1 MHKPRIALVW
11 QILIGLLAGIAIGA
25 LLHRFPESRPWLV
38 DNLLQPAGD
47 IFIKLMKMIVVPIVF
62 ACMVVGIAGHGD
74 GKSLGR
80 IGAKSLGYFFCIT
93 TLAIIVGLVMGNLL
107 QPGAGT
113 ELASLKASAVTLPT
127 SSTGGGHSLG
137 QIIVGIIPDNVINA
151 MAQGSLLSVLF
162 FAVMFGLGV
171 SRLPAERKDPVIAL
185 LRGVSEAMFKVT
197 SMIMAYSPIGVF
209 GMIAVTVANFGF
221 SSLLPLAKLIMV
233 SYVSIAF
240 FVLVVLNLVARLC
253 GINLFA
259 LMRHIKDELILA
271 FSTASSAAVMPQLM
285 KKLETYG
292 VPPSLVSFVVPVGY
306 SFNLDGASLFLGIGT
321 LFVAQLYGI
330 DLSLGDQALLV
341 VTMVLT
347 SKGAAGVPGFMF
359 VILSATL
366 ASAGLPLEGI
376 AFIAGVYRLMEMPTT
391 ALNVLGNA
399 LAPLVIAKWERREG
413 TAETCGEGACPPL
426 GCAAA
431 PISSPNFPEKTR

>member
-1 MHKPRIALVW
+1 MHTPRIALVW
-11 QILIGLLAGIAIGA
+11 QIMIGLLAGIAIGA

-80 IGAKSLGYFFCIT
+80 IGVRSLGYFFCIT
-93 TLAIIVGLVMGNLL
+93 TLAIIVGLVLGNLL
-107 QPGAGT
+107 KPGAGT
-113 ELASLKASAVTLPT
+113 ELSSLHAANITLPT
-127 SSTGGGHSLG
+127 SNGGGHSLG

-171 SRLPAERKDPVIAL
+171 ARLPAERKDPVIAL
-185 LRGVSEAMFKVT
+185 LRGVSDAMFKVT

-209 GMIAVTVANFGF
+209 GMISVTVANFGF
-221 SSLLPLAKLIMV
+221 GSLLPLAKLILV
-233 SYVSIAF
+233 SYVAIAF

-271 FSTASSAAVMPQLM
+271 FSTASSASVMPQLM

-399 LAPLVIAKWERREG
+399 LAPLVIAKWEGRGALAEREPDVQ
-413 TAETCGEGACPPL
+413 TL
-426 GCAAA
+426 
-431 PISSPNFPEKTR
+431 

>member
-11 QILIGLLAGIAIGA
+11 QIMIGLLAGIAIGA
-25 LLHRFPESRPWLV
+25 LLHRFPESRTWLV
-38 DNLLQPAGD
+38 DSLLRPAGD

-62 ACMVVGIAGHGD
+62 SCMVVGIAGHGD

-80 IGAKSLGYFFCIT
+80 IGVKSLTYFFSIT
-93 TLAIIVGLVMGNLL
+93 TLAIIVGLVIGHLL
-107 QPGAGT
+107 KPGAGT
-113 ELASLKASAVTLPT
+113 DLASLKAAAITLPT
-127 SSTGGGHSLG
+127 SSGAGHSLG
-137 QIIVGIIPDNVINA
+137 QIIVGIIPDNVVNA

-171 SRLPAERKDPVIAL
+171 SKLSNERKEPVITL

-209 GMIAVTVANFGF
+209 GMISVTVANFGF

-233 SYVSIAF
+233 SYVAIAF
-240 FVLVVLNLVARLC
+240 FVLVVLNLVARFC

-271 FSTASSAAVMPQLM
+271 FSSASSAAVMPQLM
-285 KKLETYG
+285 KKLEIYG

-330 DLSLGDQALLV
+330 DLSFGDQALLV

-399 LAPLVIAKWERREG
+399 LAPLVIAKWEGR
-413 TAETCGEGACPPL
+413 
-426 GCAAA
+426 AAHCLKA
-431 PISSPNFPEKTR
+431 TPA

>member
-1 MHKPRIALVW
+1 
-11 QILIGLLAGIAIGA
+11 
-25 LLHRFPESRPWLV
+25 
-38 DNLLQPAGD
+38 
-47 IFIKLMKMIVVPIVF
+47 MKMIVVPIVF
-62 ACMVVGIAGHGD
+62 SCMVVGIAGHGD

-80 IGAKSLGYFFCIT
+80 IGVKSLTYFFSIT
-93 TLAIIVGLVMGNLL
+93 TLAIIVGLVIGNLL
-107 QPGAGT
+107 KPGAGT
-113 ELASLKASAVTLPT
+113 DLASLKAAAITLPT
-127 SSTGGGHSLG
+127 SNGAGHSLG

-171 SRLPAERKDPVIAL
+171 SRLSNERKEPVITL

-209 GMIAVTVANFGF
+209 GMISVTVANFGF

-233 SYVSIAF
+233 SYVAIAF
-240 FVLVVLNLVARLC
+240 FVLVVLNLVARFC
-253 GINLFA
+253 AIDLFA

-271 FSTASSAAVMPQLM
+271 FSSASSAAVMPQLM

-330 DLSLGDQALLV
+330 DLSFGDQALLV

-399 LAPLVIAKWERREG
+399 LAPLVIAKWEGR
-413 TAETCGEGACPPL
+413 
-426 GCAAA
+426 AAHCLKA
-431 PISSPNFPEKTR
+431 TPA

>member
-1 MHKPRIALVW
+1 MHTPRIALVW
-11 QILIGLLAGIAIGA
+11 QIMIGLLAGIAIGA
-25 LLHRFPESRPWLV
+25 LLHHFPESRPWLV

-62 ACMVVGIAGHGD
+62 SCMVVGIAGHGD

-80 IGAKSLGYFFCIT
+80 IGVKSLSYFFCIT
-93 TLAIIVGLVMGNLL
+93 TLAIIIGLVMGNLL
-107 QPGAGT
+107 KPGAGT
-113 ELASLKASAVTLPT
+113 ELSSLHAANITLPT
-127 SSTGGGHSLG
+127 SNGAGHSLG

-171 SRLPAERKDPVIAL
+171 ARLPAERKDPVIAL
-185 LRGVSEAMFKVT
+185 LRGVADAMFKVT

-233 SYVSIAF
+233 SYVAIGF
-240 FVLVVLNLVARLC
+240 FVLVVLNLVARVC

-259 LMRHIKDELILA
+259 LMRHIKDELVLA

-330 DLSLGDQALLV
+330 ELSLGDQALLV

-399 LAPLVIAKWERREG
+399 LAPLVIAKWEG
-413 TAETCGEGACPPL
+413 HDAK
-426 GCAAA
+426 AAHE
-431 PISSPNFPEKTR
+431 PSTRNMPAG

>member
-1 MHKPRIALVW
+1 MHTPRIALVW
-11 QILIGLLAGIAIGA
+11 QIMIGLLAGIAIGA

-38 DNLLQPAGD
+38 DNILQPAGD

-74 GKSLGR
+74 GKALGR
-80 IGAKSLGYFFCIT
+80 IGVKTLSYFFGIT
-93 TLAIIVGLVMGNLL
+93 TLAIIVGLVLGNLL
-107 QPGAGT
+107 KPGTGT
-113 ELASLKASAVTLPT
+113 ELASLHAATITLPT
-127 SSTGGGHSLG
+127 SAGGGHSLG

-162 FAVMFGLGV
+162 FAVMFGLAV

-185 LRGVSEAMFKVT
+185 MRGVSDGMFKLT
-197 SMIMAYSPIGVF
+197 SMIMAYAPIGVF

-221 SSLLPLAKLIMV
+221 GALLPLAKLIMV
-233 SYVSIAF
+233 SYVSIVF
-240 FVLVVLNLVARLC
+240 FVLVVLNLIARLC

-259 LMRHIKDELILA
+259 LMRHIKDELVLA

-330 DLSLGDQALLV
+330 DLSLSDQALLV

-366 ASAGLPLEGI
+366 GSAGLPLEGVAI
-376 AFIAGVYRLMEMPTT
+376 IAGVYRLMEMPTT

-399 LAPLVIAKWERREG
+399 LAPLVIAKWELRE
-413 TAETCGEGACPPL
+413 AKPAL
-426 GCAAA
+426 QVDAKDL
-431 PISSPNFPEKTR
+431 STRV

>member
-1 MHKPRIALVW
+1 MHTPRIALVW
-11 QILIGLLAGIAIGA
+11 QIMIGLLAGIAIGA

-80 IGAKSLGYFFCIT
+80 IGVKSLSYFFCIT
-93 TLAIIVGLVMGNLL
+93 TLAIIIGLVMGNLL
-107 QPGAGT
+107 KPGAGT
-113 ELASLKASAVTLPT
+113 ELSSLHAANITLPT
-127 SSTGGGHSLG
+127 SNGAGHSLG
-137 QIIVGIIPDNVINA
+137 QIIVGIIPDNVVNA

-171 SRLPAERKDPVIAL
+171 ARLPAERKDPVIAL
-185 LRGVSEAMFKVT
+185 LRGVSDAMFKVT

-233 SYVSIAF
+233 SYVAIAF
-240 FVLVVLNLVARLC
+240 FVLVVLNLVARVC

-259 LMRHIKDELILA
+259 LIRHIKDELVLA

-399 LAPLVIAKWERREG
+399 LAPLVIAKWEGRERRAGHE
-413 TAETCGEGACPPL
+413 
-426 GCAAA
+426 
-431 PISSPNFPEKTR
+431 SSGRNLPTL

>member
-11 QILIGLLAGIAIGA
+11 QIMIGLLAGIAIGA

-62 ACMVVGIAGHGD
+62 SCMVVGIAGHGD

-80 IGAKSLGYFFCIT
+80 IGVKSLAYFFSIT
-93 TLAIIVGLVMGNLL
+93 TLAIIVGLVIGNLL
-107 QPGAGT
+107 KPGAGT
-113 ELASLKASAVTLPT
+113 DLASLKAAAITLPT
-127 SSTGGGHSLG
+127 SSGAGHSLG
-137 QIIVGIIPDNVINA
+137 QIIVGIIPDNVVNA

-171 SRLPAERKDPVIAL
+171 SKLSNERKEPVIAL

-209 GMIAVTVANFGF
+209 GMISVTVANFGF

-233 SYVSIAF
+233 SYVAIAF
-240 FVLVVLNLVARLC
+240 FVLVVLNLVARFC

-259 LMRHIKDELILA
+259 LMRHIKDELVLA
-271 FSTASSAAVMPQLM
+271 FSSASSAAVMPQLM
-285 KKLETYG
+285 KKLESYG

-399 LAPLVIAKWERREG
+399 LAPLVIAKWEGR
-413 TAETCGEGACPPL
+413 AAHCLKASVAGA
-426 GCAAA
+426 
-431 PISSPNFPEKTR
+431 

>member
-11 QILIGLLAGIAIGA
+11 QIMIGMLAGIAIGA

-62 ACMVVGIAGHGD
+62 SCMVVGIAGHGD

-80 IGAKSLGYFFCIT
+80 IGVKSLTYFFSIT
-93 TLAIIVGLVMGNLL
+93 TLAIIVGLVIGNLL
-107 QPGAGT
+107 KPGAGT
-113 ELASLKASAVTLPT
+113 DLASLKAAAITLPT
-127 SSTGGGHSLG
+127 SNGAGHSLG

-171 SRLPAERKDPVIAL
+171 SRLSNERKEPVITL

-209 GMIAVTVANFGF
+209 GMISVTVANFGF

-233 SYVSIAF
+233 SYVAIAF
-240 FVLVVLNLVARLC
+240 FVLVVLNLVARFC
-253 GINLFA
+253 AIDLFA

-271 FSTASSAAVMPQLM
+271 FSSASSAAVMPQLM

-330 DLSLGDQALLV
+330 DLSFGDQALLV

-399 LAPLVIAKWERREG
+399 LAPLVIAKWEGR
-413 TAETCGEGACPPL
+413 
-426 GCAAA
+426 AAHCLKA
-431 PISSPNFPEKTR
+431 TPA

>member
-11 QILIGLLAGIAIGA
+11 QIMIGLLAGIAIGA
-25 LLHRFPESRPWLV
+25 LLHRFPESRLWLV

-62 ACMVVGIAGHGD
+62 SCMVVGIAGHGD

-80 IGAKSLGYFFCIT
+80 IGIKSLTYFFSIT
-93 TLAIIVGLVMGNLL
+93 TLAIIVGLVIGNLL
-107 QPGAGT
+107 KPGSGT
-113 ELASLKASAVTLPT
+113 DLASLKAAAITLPT
-127 SSTGGGHSLG
+127 SNAAGHSLG

-171 SRLPAERKDPVIAL
+171 SKLSNERKEPLIAL

-209 GMIAVTVANFGF
+209 GMISVTVANFGF

-233 SYVSIAF
+233 SYVAIAF

-271 FSTASSAAVMPQLM
+271 FSSASSAAVMPQLM

-399 LAPLVIAKWERREG
+399 LAPLVIAKWEGR
-413 TAETCGEGACPPL
+413 
-426 GCAAA
+426 AAHCLKA
-431 PISSPNFPEKTR
+431 TPA

>member
-1 MHKPRIALVW
+1 MHTPRIALVW
-11 QILIGLLAGIAIGA
+11 QIMIGLLAGIAIGA

-38 DNLLQPAGD
+38 DNVLQPAGD

-62 ACMVVGIAGHGD
+62 SCMVVGIAGHGD

-80 IGAKSLGYFFCIT
+80 IGVKSLSYFFCIT
-93 TLAIIVGLVMGNLL
+93 TLAIIIGLVMGNLL
-107 QPGAGT
+107 KPGAGT
-113 ELASLKASAVTLPT
+113 ELSSLHAANITLPT
-127 SSTGGGHSLG
+127 SNGAGHSLG
-137 QIIVGIIPDNVINA
+137 QIIVGIIPDNVVNA

-171 SRLPAERKDPVIAL
+171 ARLPAERKDPVIAL
-185 LRGVSEAMFKVT
+185 LRGVSDAMFKVT

-233 SYVSIAF
+233 SYVAIAF
-240 FVLVVLNLVARLC
+240 FVLVVLNLVARVC

-259 LMRHIKDELILA
+259 LMRHIKDELVLA

-399 LAPLVIAKWERREG
+399 LAPLVIAKWEGREVR
-413 TAETCGEGACPPL
+413 
-426 GCAAA
+426 AAGQQQKA
-431 PISSPNFPEKTR
+431 QNVQME

>member
-1 MHKPRIALVW
+1 MHTPRIALVW
-11 QILIGLLAGIAIGA
+11 QIMIGLLAGIAIGA

-38 DNLLQPAGD
+38 DNILQPAGD

-74 GKSLGR
+74 GKALGR
-80 IGAKSLGYFFCIT
+80 IGVKTLSYFFGIT
-93 TLAIIVGLVMGNLL
+93 TLAIIVGLVLGNLL
-107 QPGAGT
+107 KPGAGT
-113 ELASLKASAVTLPT
+113 ELASLHAATITLPT
-127 SSTGGGHSLG
+127 SAGGGHSLG

-162 FAVMFGLGV
+162 FAVMFGLAV

-185 LRGVSEAMFKVT
+185 MRGVSDGMFKLT
-197 SMIMAYSPIGVF
+197 SMIMAYAPIGVF

-221 SSLLPLAKLIMV
+221 GALLPLAKLIMV
-233 SYVSIAF
+233 SYVSIVF
-240 FVLVVLNLVARLC
+240 FVLVVLNLIARLC

-259 LMRHIKDELILA
+259 LMRHIKDELVLA

-330 DLSLGDQALLV
+330 DLSLSDQALLV

-366 ASAGLPLEGI
+366 GSAGLPLEGVAI
-376 AFIAGVYRLMEMPTT
+376 IAGVYRLMEMPTT

-399 LAPLVIAKWERREG
+399 LAPLVIAKWEQREAKPALQVDAKDLS
-413 TAETCGEGACPPL
+413 T
-426 GCAAA
+426 
-431 PISSPNFPEKTR
+431 PI

>member
-11 QILIGLLAGIAIGA
+11 QIMIGLLAGIAIGA

-62 ACMVVGIAGHGD
+62 SCMVVGIAGHGD

-80 IGAKSLGYFFCIT
+80 IGIKSLGYFFCIT
-93 TLAIIVGLVMGNLL
+93 TLAIIIGLVIGNLL
-107 QPGAGT
+107 KPGAGT
-113 ELASLKASAVTLPT
+113 DLASLKAAAITLPT
-127 SSTGGGHSLG
+127 SSGAGHSLG

-171 SRLPAERKDPVIAL
+171 SKLSNERKEPVIAL

-209 GMIAVTVANFGF
+209 GMISVTVANFGF

-233 SYVSIAF
+233 SYVAIAF

-271 FSTASSAAVMPQLM
+271 FSSASSAAVMPQLM

-330 DLSLGDQALLV
+330 DLSIGDQALLV

-399 LAPLVIAKWERREG
+399 LAPLVIAKWEGR
-413 TAETCGEGACPPL
+413 
-426 GCAAA
+426 AAHCLKA
-431 PISSPNFPEKTR
+431 TPA

>member
-1 MHKPRIALVW
+1 MHTPRIALVW
-11 QILIGLLAGIAIGA
+11 QIMIGLLAGIAIGA

-38 DNLLQPAGD
+38 DNILQPAGD

-74 GKSLGR
+74 GKALGR
-80 IGAKSLGYFFCIT
+80 IGVKTLSYFFGIT
-93 TLAIIVGLVMGNLL
+93 TLAIIVGLVLGNLL
-107 QPGAGT
+107 KPGAGT
-113 ELASLKASAVTLPT
+113 ELASLHAATITLPT
-127 SSTGGGHSLG
+127 SAGGGHSLG
-137 QIIVGIIPDNVINA
+137 QIIVGIIPDNVISA

-162 FAVMFGLGV
+162 FAVMFGLAV

-185 LRGVSEAMFKVT
+185 MRGVSDGMFKLT
-197 SMIMAYSPIGVF
+197 SMIMAYAPIGVF

-221 SSLLPLAKLIMV
+221 GALLPLAKLIMV
-233 SYVSIAF
+233 SYVSIVF
-240 FVLVVLNLVARLC
+240 FVLVVLNLIARLC

-259 LMRHIKDELILA
+259 LMRHIKDELVLA

-330 DLSLGDQALLV
+330 DLSLSDQALLV

-366 ASAGLPLEGI
+366 GSAGLPLEGVAI
-376 AFIAGVYRLMEMPTT
+376 IAGVYRLMEMPTT

-399 LAPLVIAKWERREG
+399 LAPLVIAKWEQRE
-413 TAETCGEGACPPL
+413 AKPAL
-426 GCAAA
+426 QVDANNL
-431 PISSPNFPEKTR
+431 STRV

>member
-11 QILIGLLAGIAIGA
+11 QIMIGLLAGIAIGA

-62 ACMVVGIAGHGD
+62 SCMVVGIAGHGD

-80 IGAKSLGYFFCIT
+80 IGIKSLGYFFCIT
-93 TLAIIVGLVMGNLL
+93 TLAIIIGLVIGNLL
-107 QPGAGT
+107 KPGAGT
-113 ELASLKASAVTLPT
+113 DLASLKAAAITLPT
-127 SSTGGGHSLG
+127 SSGAGHSLG

-171 SRLPAERKDPVIAL
+171 SKLSNERKEPVIAL

-209 GMIAVTVANFGF
+209 GMISVTVANFGF

-233 SYVSIAF
+233 SYVAIAF

-259 LMRHIKDELILA
+259 LMRHIKDELVLA
-271 FSTASSAAVMPQLM
+271 FSSASSAAVMPQLM

-330 DLSLGDQALLV
+330 DLSIGDQALLV
-341 VTMVLT
+341 VTMVMT

-399 LAPLVIAKWERREG
+399 LAPLVIAKWEGR
-413 TAETCGEGACPPL
+413 
-426 GCAAA
+426 AAHCLKA
-431 PISSPNFPEKTR
+431 TPA

>member
-1 MHKPRIALVW
+1 MHTPRISLVW
-11 QILIGLLAGIAIGA
+11 QIMLGLVAGILIGA
-25 LLHRFPESRPWLV
+25 LLHSFPDSRGWMV
-38 DNLLQPAGD
+38 SNVLQPAGD

-62 ACMVVGIAGHGD
+62 SCMVVGIAGHGD
-74 GKSLGR
+74 GKALGR
-80 IGAKSLGYFFCIT
+80 IGVRSLLYFFCIT
-93 TLAIIVGLVMGNLL
+93 TTAIIVGLVIGNLL

-113 ELASLKASAVTLPT
+113 DLASLKAAAITLPT
-127 SSTGGGHSLG
+127 ASAGSHSLG
-137 QIIVGIIPDNVINA
+137 QIIVGIIPDNVVNA

-171 SRLPAERKDPVIAL
+171 SRLSQERRTPIIEV
-185 LRGVSEAMFKVT
+185 LRSVSEAMFKVT

-233 SYVSIAF
+233 SYVAIIF
-240 FVLVVLNLVARLC
+240 FTLVVLGGVARFA
-253 GINLFA
+253 GINLFG
-259 LMRHIKDELILA
+259 LMRHIKDELVLA
-271 FSTASSAAVMPQLM
+271 FSSASSAAVMPQLM

-292 VPPSLVSFVVPVGY
+292 VPRPLVSFVVPVGY

-330 DLSLGDQALLV
+330 ELSLGDQALLV

-399 LAPLVIAKWERREG
+399 LAPVVIAKWEARRQVVEDG
-413 TAETCGEGACPPL
+413 ETVRQGL
-426 GCAAA
+426 H
-431 PISSPNFPEKTR
+431 

>member
-1 MHKPRIALVW
+1 MHTPRIALVW
-11 QILIGLLAGIAIGA
+11 QIMIGLLAGIAIGA

-38 DNLLQPAGD
+38 ENLLQPAGD

-62 ACMVVGIAGHGD
+62 SCMVVGIAGHGD

-80 IGAKSLGYFFCIT
+80 IGVKSLSYFFCIT
-93 TLAIIVGLVMGNLL
+93 TLAIIIGLVMGNLL
-107 QPGAGT
+107 KPGAGT
-113 ELASLKASAVTLPT
+113 ELSSLHAANITLPT
-127 SSTGGGHSLG
+127 SNGAGHSLG

-171 SRLPAERKDPVIAL
+171 ARLPAERKDPVIAL
-185 LRGVSEAMFKVT
+185 LRGVSDAMFKVT

-233 SYVSIAF
+233 SYAAIAF

-259 LMRHIKDELILA
+259 LMRHIKDELVLA

-399 LAPLVIAKWERREG
+399 LAPLVIAKWEGRE
-413 TAETCGEGACPPL
+413 AQVAQQNAQVE
-426 GCAAA
+426 
-431 PISSPNFPEKTR
+431 

>member
-11 QILIGLLAGIAIGA
+11 QIMIGMLAGIAIGA

-62 ACMVVGIAGHGD
+62 SCMVVGIAGHGD

-80 IGAKSLGYFFCIT
+80 IGVKSLTYFFSIT
-93 TLAIIVGLVMGNLL
+93 TLAIIVGLVIGNLL
-107 QPGAGT
+107 KPGAGT
-113 ELASLKASAVTLPT
+113 DLASLKAAVITLPT
-127 SSTGGGHSLG
+127 SNGAGHSLG

-171 SRLPAERKDPVIAL
+171 SRLSNERKEPVITL

-209 GMIAVTVANFGF
+209 GMISVTVANFGF

-233 SYVSIAF
+233 SYVAIAF
-240 FVLVVLNLVARLC
+240 FVLVVLNLVARFC

-271 FSTASSAAVMPQLM
+271 FSSASSAAVMPQLM

-330 DLSLGDQALLV
+330 DLSFGDQALLV

-399 LAPLVIAKWERREG
+399 LAPLVIAKWEGR
-413 TAETCGEGACPPL
+413 
-426 GCAAA
+426 AAHCLKA
-431 PISSPNFPEKTR
+431 TPA

>member
-11 QILIGLLAGIAIGA
+11 QIMIGLLAGIAIGA

-62 ACMVVGIAGHGD
+62 SCMVVGIAGHGD

-80 IGAKSLGYFFCIT
+80 IGVKSLTYFFSIT
-93 TLAIIVGLVMGNLL
+93 TLAIIVGLVIGNLL

-113 ELASLKASAVTLPT
+113 DLASLKAAAITLPT
-127 SSTGGGHSLG
+127 SNGAGNSLG

-162 FAVMFGLGV
+162 FAVLFGLGI
-171 SRLPAERKDPVIAL
+171 SKLSNERKEPVITL

-209 GMIAVTVANFGF
+209 GMISVTVANFGF

-240 FVLVVLNLVARLC
+240 FVLVVLNLVARFC

-271 FSTASSAAVMPQLM
+271 FSSASSAAVMPQLM

-330 DLSLGDQALLV
+330 DLSFGDQALLV

-399 LAPLVIAKWERREG
+399 LAPLVIAKWEGRAAHCLKA
-413 TAETCGEGACPPL
+413 TAA
-426 GCAAA
+426 
-431 PISSPNFPEKTR
+431 

>member
-1 MHKPRIALVW
+1 MHTPRIALVW
-11 QILIGLLAGIAIGA
+11 QIMIGLLAGIAIGA

-80 IGAKSLGYFFCIT
+80 IGVRSLGYFFCIT
-93 TLAIIVGLVMGNLL
+93 TLAIIVGLVLGNLL
-107 QPGAGT
+107 KPGAGT
-113 ELASLKASAVTLPT
+113 ELSSLHAANITLPT
-127 SSTGGGHSLG
+127 SNGGGHSLG

-171 SRLPAERKDPVIAL
+171 ARLPAERKDPVIAL
-185 LRGVSEAMFKVT
+185 LRGVSDAMFKVT

-209 GMIAVTVANFGF
+209 GMIRVTVANFGF
-221 SSLLPLAKLIMV
+221 GSLVPLAKLIMV
-233 SYVSIAF
+233 SYVAIAF

-271 FSTASSAAVMPQLM
+271 FSTASSASVMPQLM

-399 LAPLVIAKWERREG
+399 LAPLVIAKWEQREAKPALQVDAKDLS
-413 TAETCGEGACPPL
+413 T
-426 GCAAA
+426 
-431 PISSPNFPEKTR
+431 PI

>member
-11 QILIGLLAGIAIGA
+11 QIMIGLLAGIAIGA

-47 IFIKLMKMIVVPIVF
+47 IFINLMKMIVVPIVF
-62 ACMVVGIAGHGD
+62 SCMVVGIAGHGD

-80 IGAKSLGYFFCIT
+80 IGVKSLTYFFSIT
-93 TLAIIVGLVMGNLL
+93 TLAIIVGLVIGNLL
-107 QPGAGT
+107 KPGAGT
-113 ELASLKASAVTLPT
+113 DLASLKAAAITLPT
-127 SSTGGGHSLG
+127 SSGAGHGLG

-171 SRLPAERKDPVIAL
+171 SKLSNERKEPVISL

-209 GMIAVTVANFGF
+209 GMISVTVANFGF
-221 SSLLPLAKLIMV
+221 SSLLPLGKLILV
-233 SYVSIAF
+233 SYVAIAF

-259 LMRHIKDELILA
+259 LMRHIKDELVLA
-271 FSTASSAAVMPQLM
+271 FSSASSAAVMPQLM

-330 DLSLGDQALLV
+330 ELGFADQALLV

-399 LAPLVIAKWERREG
+399 LAPLVIAKWEGR
-413 TAETCGEGACPPL
+413 
-426 GCAAA
+426 AAHCLKA
-431 PISSPNFPEKTR
+431 TPA

>member
-1 MHKPRIALVW
+1 MHTPRIALVW
-11 QILIGLLAGIAIGA
+11 QIMIGLLAGIAIGA

-38 DNLLQPAGD
+38 DNILQPAGD
-47 IFIKLMKMIVVPIVF
+47 VFIKLMKMIVVPIVF

-74 GKSLGR
+74 GKALGR
-80 IGAKSLGYFFCIT
+80 IGVKTLSYFFCIT
-93 TLAIIVGLVMGNLL
+93 TLAIIVGLVLGNLL
-107 QPGAGT
+107 KPGAGT
-113 ELASLKASAVTLPT
+113 ELASLHSATVTLPT
-127 SSTGGGHSLG
+127 SGGGHSLG
-137 QIIVGIIPDNVINA
+137 QIIVGIIPDNVISA

-162 FAVMFGLGV
+162 FAVMFGLAV

-185 LRGVSEAMFKVT
+185 MRGVSDAMFKLT
-197 SMIMAYSPIGVF
+197 SMIMAYAPIGVF

-221 SSLLPLAKLIMV
+221 GALLPLAKLIMV
-233 SYVSIAF
+233 SYVSIVF
-240 FVLVVLNLVARLC
+240 FVLVVLNLIARLC

-259 LMRHIKDELILA
+259 LMRHIKDELVLA

-330 DLSLGDQALLV
+330 DLSLSDQALLV
-341 VTMVLT
+341 VTMVVT

-366 ASAGLPLEGI
+366 GSAGLPLEGVAI
-376 AFIAGVYRLMEMPTT
+376 IAGVYRLMEMPTT

-399 LAPLVIAKWERREG
+399 LAPLVIAKWEQREAKPALQVDAKDFR
-413 TAETCGEGACPPL
+413 TPV
-426 GCAAA
+426 
-431 PISSPNFPEKTR
+431 

>member
-25 LLHRFPESRPWLV
+25 LLHRFPDSRPWLV

-62 ACMVVGIAGHGD
+62 SCMVVGIAGQGD
-74 GKSLGR
+74 GKALGR
-80 IGAKSLGYFFCIT
+80 VGVKALSYFFCIT
-93 TLAIIVGLVMGNLL
+93 TLAIIVGLVIGNLL
-107 QPGAGT
+107 KPGAGT
-113 ELASLKASAVTLPT
+113 DLASLKAAAITLP
-127 SSTGGGHSLG
+127 SANGGAHGLG

-171 SRLPAERKDPVIAL
+171 SKLSTERREPLIAM
-185 LRGVSEAMFKVT
+185 LRAVSEAMFKVT

-221 SSLLPLAKLIMV
+221 SSLLPLGKLILV
-233 SYVSIAF
+233 SYVAILF
-240 FVLVVLNLVARLC
+240 FTLVILNGIARLV
-253 GINLFA
+253 GVNLFA

-271 FSTASSAAVMPQLM
+271 FSSASSAAVMPQLM

-330 DLSLGDQALLV
+330 DLSLADQALLV

-399 LAPLVIAKWERREG
+399 LAPLVIAKWEARS
-413 TAETCGEGACPPL
+413 AQPAQPPMARNTL
-426 GCAAA
+426 
-431 PISSPNFPEKTR
+431 

>member
-1 MHKPRIALVW
+1 MHTPRIALVW
-11 QILIGLLAGIAIGA
+11 QIMIGLLAGIAIGA
-25 LLHRFPESRPWLV
+25 LLHHFPESRPWLV

-62 ACMVVGIAGHGD
+62 SCMVVGIAGHGD

-80 IGAKSLGYFFCIT
+80 IGVKSLSYFFCIT
-93 TLAIIVGLVMGNLL
+93 TLAIIIGLVMGNLL
-107 QPGAGT
+107 KPGAGT
-113 ELASLKASAVTLPT
+113 ELSSLHAANITLPT
-127 SSTGGGHSLG
+127 SNGAGHSLG

-171 SRLPAERKDPVIAL
+171 VRLPAERKDPVIAL
-185 LRGVSEAMFKVT
+185 LRGVADAMFKVT

-233 SYVSIAF
+233 SYVAIAF
-240 FVLVVLNLVARLC
+240 FVLVVLNLVARVC

-259 LMRHIKDELILA
+259 LMRHIKDELVLA

-330 DLSLGDQALLV
+330 ELSLGDQALLV

-399 LAPLVIAKWERREG
+399 LAPLVIAKWEG
-413 TAETCGEGACPPL
+413 HDAK
-426 GCAAA
+426 AAHE
-431 PISSPNFPEKTR
+431 PSTRNMPAG

>member
-1 MHKPRIALVW
+1 MHKSRIPLVL
-11 QILIGLLAGIAIGA
+11 QIMIGLFAGIVVGA
-25 LLHRFPESRPWLV
+25 LLHQYPELRPWLIGNV
-38 DNLLQPAGD
+38 LQPAGD
-47 IFIKLMKMIVVPIVF
+47 IFIRLMKMIVVPIVF
-62 ACMVVGIAGHGD
+62 ACMVVGIAGNGD

-80 IGAKSLGYFFCIT
+80 IGTKTILYFFAVT
-93 TLAIIVGLVMGNLL
+93 TLAIIVGLIIGNIL

-113 ELASLKASAVTLPT
+113 DLASLKAVEVNVAQGAT
-127 SSTGGGHSLG
+127 SHGFAQVL
-137 QIIVGIIPDNVINA
+137 VNIIPDNIVDA
-151 MAQGSLLSVLF
+151 MAKGSLLPVLF
-162 FAVMFGLGV
+162 FAVMFGFGV
-171 SRLPAERKDPVIAL
+171 SKLDEERKKPLVDT
-185 LRGVSEAMFKVT
+185 LRAVSEAMFKVT

-221 SSLLPLAKLIMV
+221 SSLFPLLKLIMV
-233 SYVSIAF
+233 SYIAILF
-240 FVLVVLNLVARLC
+240 FAIVVLGGIARFA

-259 LMRHIKDELILA
+259 LIRHIKDELILA
-271 FSTASSAAVMPQLM
+271 FSSASSAAVMPQLM
-285 KKLETYG
+285 VKLETFG
-292 VPPSLVSFVVPVGY
+292 ASRSLVSFVVPIGY

-330 DLSLGDQALLV
+330 DLTLSHQALLV

-376 AFIAGVYRLMEMPTT
+376 AFIAGVYRLMDMPTT

-399 LAPLVIAKWERREG
+399 LAPLVISKWEERRN
-413 TAETCGEGACPPL
+413 PL
-426 GCAAA
+426 KEEC
-431 PISSPNFPEKTR
+431 NFQR

>member
-1 MHKPRIALVW
+1 MHTPRIALVW
-11 QILIGLLAGIAIGA
+11 QIMIGLLAGIAIGA

-38 DNLLQPAGD
+38 DNVLQPAGD

-62 ACMVVGIAGHGD
+62 SCMVVGIAGHGD

-80 IGAKSLGYFFCIT
+80 IGVKSLSYFFCIT
-93 TLAIIVGLVMGNLL
+93 TLAIIIGLVMGNLL
-107 QPGAGT
+107 KPGAGT
-113 ELASLKASAVTLPT
+113 ELSSLHAANITLPT
-127 SSTGGGHSLG
+127 SNGAGHSLG
-137 QIIVGIIPDNVINA
+137 QIIVGIIPDNVVNA

-171 SRLPAERKDPVIAL
+171 ARLPAERKDPVIAL
-185 LRGVSEAMFKVT
+185 LRGVSDAMFKVT

-233 SYVSIAF
+233 SYVAIAF
-240 FVLVVLNLVARLC
+240 FVLVVLNLVARVC

-259 LMRHIKDELILA
+259 LMRHIKDELVLA

-399 LAPLVIAKWERREG
+399 LAPLVIAKWEGREG
-413 TAETCGEGACPPL
+413 RAGQQQKAQNVQME
-426 GCAAA
+426 
-431 PISSPNFPEKTR
+431 

>member
-1 MHKPRIALVW
+1 MHTPRIALVW
-11 QILIGLLAGIAIGA
+11 QIMIGLLAGIAIGA

-38 DNLLQPAGD
+38 DNVLQPAGD

-62 ACMVVGIAGHGD
+62 SCMVVGIAGHGD

-80 IGAKSLGYFFCIT
+80 IGVKSLSYFFCIT
-93 TLAIIVGLVMGNLL
+93 TLAIIIGLVMGNLL
-107 QPGAGT
+107 KPGAGT
-113 ELASLKASAVTLPT
+113 ELSSLHAANITLPT
-127 SSTGGGHSLG
+127 SNGAGHSLG
-137 QIIVGIIPDNVINA
+137 QIIVGIIPDNVVNA

-171 SRLPAERKDPVIAL
+171 ARLPAERKDPVIAL
-185 LRGVSEAMFKVT
+185 LRGVSDAMFKVT

-233 SYVSIAF
+233 SYVAIAF
-240 FVLVVLNLVARLC
+240 FVLVVLNLVARVC

-259 LMRHIKDELILA
+259 LMRHIKDELVLA

-399 LAPLVIAKWERREG
+399 LAPLVIAKWEGREG
-413 TAETCGEGACPPL
+413 
-426 GCAAA
+426 
-431 PISSPNFPEKTR
+431 

>member
-1 MHKPRIALVW
+1 MHTPRIALVW
-11 QILIGLLAGIAIGA
+11 QIMIGLLAGIAIGA

-80 IGAKSLGYFFCIT
+80 IGVKSLSYFFCIT
-93 TLAIIVGLVMGNLL
+93 TLAIIIGLVMGNLL
-107 QPGAGT
+107 KPGAGT
-113 ELASLKASAVTLPT
+113 ELSSLHAANITLPT
-127 SSTGGGHSLG
+127 SNGAGHSLG
-137 QIIVGIIPDNVINA
+137 QIIVGIIPDNVVNA

-171 SRLPAERKDPVIAL
+171 ARLPAERKDPVIAL
-185 LRGVSEAMFKVT
+185 LRGVSDAMFKVT

-233 SYVSIAF
+233 SYVAIAF
-240 FVLVVLNLVARLC
+240 FVLVVLNLVARVC

-259 LMRHIKDELILA
+259 LMRHIKDELVLA

-399 LAPLVIAKWERREG
+399 LAPLVIAKWEGREVRAG
-413 TAETCGEGACPPL
+413 HESRGRNVPTL
-426 GCAAA
+426 
-431 PISSPNFPEKTR
+431 